1 MIDYDRFAS
10 EYARRRTIHPRVLES
25 LVSIGRINR
34 GSAVLEVGCGTG
46 NYIVALE
53 AFTSC
58 AGWGLDPST
67 EMLAK
72 ARPRSARIALHTGR
86 AEQLGFADS

>member
-46 NYIVALE
+46 NYIA
-53 AFTSC
+53 AIR
-58 AGWGLDPST
+58 ADRI
-67 EMLAK
+67 AH
-72 ARPRSARIALHTGR
+72 RPRRV
-86 AEQLGFADS
+86 GFADG